1 VDAVG
6 TNTYTY
12 WPGGFVH
19 ADDGPFDNDTVSYT
33 NNNARLR
40 QSLTLQQASG
50 VWTQSYAYDASK
62 RLTNTTSSAGA
73 FVYTYQAAGKL
84 VRKLSLPNKS
94 YITNVYDNVARLTG
108 TYLTH
113 SNGTVLNKHEY
124 LYNAGNQRI
133 RHTRTDNSYVTNTYD
148 NIGQLKTAVGSG
160 GQSTENLGYNY
171 DAAWNLNQRT
181 NSGSP
186 YTFSVDS
193 KNQLTSDPSYTDGYD
208 DNGNLTTR
216 SNGTYLAYTYSYDDE
231 NQLKSVAYGDG
242 SQPTTAWWRL
252 DFVYDGRDRLRRRLQ
267 YSWNSSG
274 TNVGWVLSQELQYI
288 YDGNLVIQDRVS
300 GFAPTASYA
309 RGVDMSGTLEG
320 AGGMGGLLERATGY
334 PSWNTH
340 YYYQADGN
348 GNITALEDGSQNLI
362 TGYRYDPFGN
372 TLYAPAVGPGSANPF
387 RFSSKQLFYQT
398 GLYYYGYRFYD
409 PNLQRWLNRDPM
421 EEQGFETLRGAGSS
435 RSSEEDIEH
444 ATVNEYLFVNN
455 MVGNFVD
462 IDGRTWWKP
471 WTWKKPKK
479 PKWAPPWHLTPT
491 CTISPSG
498 PPDWLDPE
506 HKLRVIGGGFSI
518 KF

>member
-1 VDAVG
+1 MAV
-6 TNTYTY
+6 
-12 WPGGFVH
+12 WH
-19 ADDGPFDNDTVSYT
+19 DGPFDNDTVSYT

-40 QSLTLQQASG
+40 QSLTLQQPSG
-50 VWTQSYAYDASK
+50 VWTQSYAYDAAK
-62 RLTNTTSSAGA
+62 RLTNTTSSAGGYA
-73 FVYTYQAAGKL
+73 YTYQGAGKL
-84 VRKLSLPNKS
+84 VKKLSLPNKS

-320 AGGMGGLLERATGY
+320 AGGIGGLLERATGY
-334 PSWNTH
+334 PSWSTH

-387 RFSSKQLFYQT
+387 RFSSKQLLSPS
-398 GLYYYGYRFYD
+398 GMYYYGYRWYD
-409 PNLQRWLNRDPM
+409 PNLQRWPNRDPLG
-421 EEQGFETLRGAGSS
+421 EPGFESIRHVALASLSYAPNLYTFVSNQPSERWDAFGLHDTTLCNLFNNCKKKYDKCLARGLVFC
-435 RSSEEDIEH
+435 
-444 ATVNEYLFVNN
+444 TL
-455 MVGNFVD
+455 VGIAQPELYIPCIVAY
-462 IDGRTWWKP
+462 G
-471 WTWKKPKK
+471 
-479 PKWAPPWHLTPT
+479 AV
-491 CTISPSG
+491 CTADFDKCRRG
-498 PPDWLDPE
+498 L
-506 HKLRVIGGGFSI
+506 
-518 KF
+518 